1 MMGGRMGAGDWNF
14 TRYWQVN
21 HTVGGVTR
29 AVPAAI
35 SGTGADLPTRYE
47 VYRYELDP
55 NGDGDTSDSI
65 VGDAARGTSETGL
78 PICGGSGIS
87 VPDRRILYGA
97 IIDCQAMEASGL
109 KFSGRLTDV
118 PVRAFGSFFI
128 TEPIKVDKDIMV
140 ELVDITGRGGRGTLD
155 NFLRDE
161 AQLYR

>member
-29 AVPAAI
+29 PVPAAI
-35 SGTGADLPTRYE
+35 GGTGADLPTRYE
-47 VYRYELDP
+47 VYRQEIA
-55 NGDGDTSDSI
+55 DGI
-65 VGDAARGTSETGL
+65 VGDAAPSNETGA
-78 PICGGSGIS
+78 PICGASGTP

>member
-1 MMGGRMGAGDWNF
+1 MYRFVETFRRFRHDE
-14 TRYWQVN
+14 R
-21 HTVGGVTR
+21 GVALILVT
-29 AVPAAI
+29 I
-35 SGTGADLPTRYE
+35 MLP
-47 VYRYELDP
+47 V
-55 NGDGDTSDSI
+55 I
-65 VGDAARGTSETGL
+65 VGDAAPSNETGA
-78 PICGGSGIS
+78 PICGASGTP